1 MWKRNGMIL
10 GILVMAIV
18 IYHYGETLFDNIK
31 EVISISVIK
40 QEETQVLVILDP
52 GHGGADP
59 GVVGIN
65 DVLEKD
71 INLEISLQVYD
82 ILTELGYEVLLTRSE
97 DSGMDATGEMSKVED
112 LAARVSLINETKPEL
127 AVSIHQ
133 NSYSDESVN
142 GAQVFYYTGSEE
154 GEMAAQILQEALWE
168 MNEDSMR
175 QIKANDTYYLLN
187 KTEVPTII
195 VECGFL
201 SNVEEAQKLSEE
213 EYQAMI
219 AEAIASG
226 IIEYLEGS
234 VL

>member
-18 IYHYGETLFDNIK
+18 IYHYGEPLFDNIK